1 MRPSYTPYL
10 DFLKTA
16 KYADPFM
23 EDMSKM
29 GDTIIRLERQS
40 SLFRDTH
47 NPIVFLLDFS
57 QRKYLCMSPLIQPV
71 LGYSPQYVIDGGID
85 LILEKY
91 HPYDGKIYF
100 DDIFFRNI
108 EFLRRQPV
116 EMHPGFCFSY
126 NYRFKNRKGEYRT
139 ILQRFTI
146 LRSAPDGIPLLMM
159 ASLTDIT
166 HFKNNG
172 KIIHTIERMND
183 QEPELLYKHTY
194 FHHPEDQVMSK
205 RELEVLK
212 YITDG
217 LSSKQIADKM
227 ALSIYTIHNH
237 RKNMLEKT
245 NCKNTAELLYFA
257 IERGLL

>member
-1 MRPSYTPYL
+1 MRPSYAPYL
-10 DFLKTA
+10 SFLETA
-16 KYADPFM
+16 KYANPSMQDL
-23 EDMSKM
+23 STA
-29 GDTIIRLERQS
+29 GDIISRFDCQS
-40 SLFRDTH
+40 SLFHDTH
-47 NPIVFLLDFS
+47 NPMLFLLDFS
-57 QRKYLCMSPLIQPV
+57 QRRYLSMSPLIQAV
-71 LGYSPQYVIDGGID
+71 LGYSSQYVIDGGID

-91 HPYDGKIYF
+91 HPDDGRIYF
-100 DDIFFRNI
+100 DDIFFKNI
-108 EFLRRQPV
+108 EFLRRQPL
-116 EMHPGFCFSY
+116 ETHAGFCFSY

-139 ILQRFTI
+139 ILQRFTMI
-146 LRSAPDGIPLLMM
+146 RSAPDGTPLLMM

-166 HFKNNG
+166 HFKKEG
-172 KIIHTIERMND
+172 KIIHTIERMNGH
-183 QEPELLYKHTY
+183 EPELLYRHTY
-194 FHHPEDQVMSK
+194 FHRPEEQVISK

-257 IERGLL
+257 IEYGLL